1 MSSCDR
7 QLLDHCSHTHQI
19 VTPHHLMQVNGQS
32 VLLIAGLGELA
43 DEGVHIGDRVMPSG
57 L

>member
-19 VTPHHLMQVNGQS
+19 VTPHHLLQVNGQS